1 MWHQEP
7 GYRRLDLERYDPWAP
22 PASERDAMP
31 SDARPTDHRL
41 DPTEVASG
49 LAAEVEDALVDGD
62 RSVDRGTARAAFAY
76 PVFRRVYLGS
86 LLSNVGTWMQN
97 VTLGAYVY
105 EQTGS
110 SSQVAF
116 ITFAQLGPLLVFS
129 LVGGAIADRFNR
141 RTVLVVVSV
150 EQALFSLAIAQL
162 TRDADPSMT
171 LLMGAVLLI
180 GVGQAVYAPTYS
192 ALIPTLVERSDL
204 SGAISLN
211 SASMNLSRVVG
222 PAIGG
227 VLFSRVGAPWVFAGN
242 AATYLFIIGALW
254 GLTLPRP
261 APVDVGESRIQ
272 RVIGGVRVAREDGI
286 VGRCLI
292 TMVAFSFFCLPIVVL
307 LPVLAHDNLGI
318 DERSA
323 AYGFLYAA
331 FGAGAVVGA
340 LSIGTFLAGRN
351 LAKVVRAGL
360 VAFGVTLATLALLRV
375 APLAFP
381 VIFAVGCAYFAT
393 VTSLATVLQ
402 QRLDDAVRGRVM
414 ALWIMAFGGTV
425 PVGAVVAGPASDA
438 IGITPVV
445 LAGAVVSVLLASYAN
460 LRPRDRARRESPSHC

>member
-1 MWHQEP
+1 MPPEP
-7 GYRRLDLERYDPWAP
+7 
-22 PASERDAMP
+22 
-31 SDARPTDHRL
+31 RPTDPAL
-41 DPTEVASG
+41 DVRQVASG
-49 LAAEVEDALVDGD
+49 LAAEVEDAVVDGD
-62 RSVDRGTARAAFAY
+62 RSVDRSTARTAFAY

-86 LLSNVGTWMQN
+86 LLSSVGTWMQN

-105 EQTGS
+105 EQTKS

-116 ITFAQLGPLLVFS
+116 ITFAQLGPLLVLS
-129 LVGGAIADRFNR
+129 LVGGAIADRFDR
-141 RTVLVVVSV
+141 RAVLIVVSV
-150 EQALFSLAIAQL
+150 EQALFSLAIAHL
-162 TRDADPSMT
+162 TRDGDPSMT
-171 LLMGAVLLI
+171 LLFAAVLLI

-192 ALIPTLVERSDL
+192 ALIPTLVDRKDL

-211 SASMNLSRVVG
+211 SASMNLSRVIG

-227 VLFSRVGAPWVFAGN
+227 LLFSRFGAPWVFAVN

-254 GLTLPRP
+254 GITLPS
-261 APVDVGESRIQ
+261 PVGRDAGEGRLH
-272 RVIGGVRVAREDGI
+272 RVIGGVRIARDDRV
-286 VGRCLI
+286 VGRCLT
-292 TMVAFSFFCLPIVVL
+292 TMVGFSFFCLPIVVL

-360 VAFGVTLATLALLRV
+360 AAFAVALAGLALLRV
-375 APLAFP
+375 AAAAYP

-425 PVGAVVAGPASDA
+425 PIGALVAGPASDA
-438 IGITPVV
+438 FGITPVILV
-445 LAGAVVSVLLASYAN
+445 GAVVSALLIRNAD
-460 LRPRDRARRESPSHC
+460 L

>member
-1 MWHQEP
+1 M
-7 GYRRLDLERYDPWAP
+7 P
-22 PASERDAMP
+22 P
-31 SDARPTDHRL
+31 DARPTDHRL
-41 DPTEVASG
+41 DPSEVASG

-116 ITFAQLGPLLVFS
+116 ITFAQLGPLLLFS
-129 LVGGAIADRFNR
+129 LVGGAVADRFDR

-150 EQALFSLAIAQL
+150 EQAIFSLAIAQL

-192 ALIPTLVERSDL
+192 ALIPTLVDRSDL

-261 APVDVGESRIQ
+261 APDAGEGRVQ
-272 RVIGGVRVAREDGI
+272 RVIGGVRVAREDRI

-360 VAFGVTLATLALLRV
+360 VAFGVTLATLAVLRV

-425 PVGAVVAGPASDA
+425 PVGALVAGPASDA

-445 LAGAVVSVLLASYAN
+445 LAGAVLAVLLAGYAD
-460 LRPRDRARRESPSHC
+460 LRPPSRARREPPSQS